1 MDQSTQYGQ
10 MDFNLPHDIVSLP
23 TKGVFYKPKKESL
36 KVGYLTAM
44 DENLLMS
51 PNVFKDGIVYNLLK
65 NKIYEPGFDINQLL
79 DVDVQAILLFLR
91 NTSFG
96 SDYELELIDPANGK
110 TFNIN
115 YNFDSVN
122 YKESIN
128 KSGTDGYFTFK
139 TTVSKKNLKLKLIN
153 LGEQRELEKIQ
164 QSYPQ
169 GMVAPI
175 VTKKL
180 EKHIVE
186 FDGITDR
193 GEIAK
198 FISTLPI
205 RDSKEIQKFIIDC
218 EPRLDLQRT
227 VTAPSGEEVSFTLS
241 FGVDFFR
248 PFFRI

>member
-36 KVGYLTAM
+36 KVGYLTAS

-51 PNVFKDGIVYNLLK
+51 PNIFKDGLVFNLLK
-65 NKIYEPGFDINQLL
+65 NKIYEPGFDVNQLL
-79 DVDVQAILLFLR
+79 DVDVQAILIFLR

-96 SDYELELIDPANGK
+96 ADYELELIDPANGK
-110 TFNIN
+110 PFKIN
-115 YNFDSVN
+115 YVFDSVD
-122 YKESIN
+122 YKDSIHKPN
-128 KSGTDGYFTFK
+128 PDGYFNFVTSV
-139 TTVSKKNLKLKLIN
+139 TKKNLKLKLIN

-164 QSYPQ
+164 QNYPQ

-180 EKHIVE
+180 EKHVVE
-186 FDGITDR
+186 VDGIKGK

-198 FISTLPI
+198 FINNLPI
-205 RDSKEIQKFIIDC
+205 KDSKEIQKYIIDC
-218 EPRLDLQRT
+218 EPRLDLDRT
-227 VTAPSGEEVSFTLS
+227 VIAPSGEEVSFKLS